1 VERFKR
7 KGKQIMKNITIT
19 VEEHNMLKKDRMLV
33 DAFMAV
39 GIERWRFY
47 DVAMLMVK
55 KLEEQTK
62 ENEIKKEI
70 MKKEINNEHNT

>member
-1 VERFKR
+1 MENV
-7 KGKQIMKNITIT
+7 TIT

-33 DAFMAV
+33 NAFVAV

-47 DVAMLMVK
+47 DVAILMVK

-70 MKKEINNEHNT
+70 IREEIRNEE

>member
-1 VERFKR
+1 
-7 KGKQIMKNITIT
+7 MKNVTIT

-33 DAFMAV
+33 NAFIAV

-70 MKKEINNEHNT
+70 IKEEIRNENN

>member
-1 VERFKR
+1 
-7 KGKQIMKNITIT
+7 MKNVTIT

-33 DAFMAV
+33 NAFIAV

-62 ENEIKKEI
+62 ENEIMRKEI
-70 MKKEINNEHNT
+70 KNENNNN

>member
-1 VERFKR
+1 
-7 KGKQIMKNITIT
+7 MKNITIT

>member
-1 VERFKR
+1 MENV
-7 KGKQIMKNITIT
+7 TIT

-33 DAFMAV
+33 NVFMAT
-39 GIERWRFY
+39 GIEKWRFY

-70 MKKEINNEHNT
+70 IREEIKNGE

>member
-1 VERFKR
+1 
-7 KGKQIMKNITIT
+7 MKNVTIT

-33 DAFMAV
+33 NAFIAV
-39 GIERWRFY
+39 GIEKWRFY

-70 MKKEINNEHNT
+70 IKEEIRNENN